1 MFTIEKN
8 YFLTAILSLFTLAT
22 FAYRIWDVFIKK
34 YSSQGKVYYAW
45 TLSGLSIA
53 HLVVG
58 VLVFSEYLFFVKTYH
73 VILGVLGFL
82 IFFIGQVLRNWA
94 IRSLGDLHSP
104 QIEIKPNHRIIS
116 SGAYRF
122 LKHPYYLGALLEVG
136 SLPLIFNAAFS
147 AGVVIFTYFSMV
159 GVRIFLEQKVMREHF
174 GKMDNKDL
182 PGEKKKI

>member
-1 MFTIEKN
+1 MLTIEKN
-8 YFLTAILSLFTLAT
+8 YLLTAVLSLFTLAT

-45 TLSGLSIA
+45 TLSGLSVA

-58 VLVFSEYLFFVKTYH
+58 VLSFSEYLFFVKSFH
-73 VILGVLGFL
+73 VVLGLLGLL

-122 LKHPYYLGALLEVG
+122 FKHPYYLGALLEVG
-136 SLPLIFNAAFS
+136 SIPLIFNAAFS
-147 AGVVIFTYFSMV
+147 AGVVLFTYFPMV
-159 GVRIFLEQKVMREHF
+159 GIRIFLEQKVMQEHF
-174 GKMDNKDL
+174 GKMGREDL
-182 PGEKKKI
+182 PEGNKKI